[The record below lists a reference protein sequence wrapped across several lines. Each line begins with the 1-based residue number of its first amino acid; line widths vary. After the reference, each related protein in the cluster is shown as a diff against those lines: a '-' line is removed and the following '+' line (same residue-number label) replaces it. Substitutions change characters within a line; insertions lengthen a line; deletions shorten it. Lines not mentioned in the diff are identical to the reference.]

1 MHTHTHPHTP
11 THTHPHTHS
20 GPATCTL
27 VYVYRLKSHIV
38 DIEVDGP
45 GATTESRFTV
55 CVRRDNPAQMGVVT
69 GQATYA
75 SFYSSLT
82 GMVECILTCTH
93 KFSTCTIT
101 SCTIARGNASFYSSL
116 TGMVECILT
125 CTHKFST
132 CTITSCTIARGN
144 NHSTHNTHSQHTVLQ
159 AHFNMH
165 TRKRTCHT
173 QTVLC
178 IRTGGVSLSPR
189 CPW

>member
-1 MHTHTHPHTP
+1 MHFACTP
-11 THTHPHTHS
+11 THPPTHPPTPTHG

-27 VYVYRLKSHIV
+27 VYVYRLESHIV

-82 GMVECILTCTH
+82 GMVECIRTCTH

-101 SCTIARGNASFYSSL
+101 SCTIAW
-116 TGMVECILT
+116 
-125 CTHKFST
+125 
-132 CTITSCTIARGN
+132 GN
-144 NHSTHNTHSQHTVLQ
+144 NHCTHNSHPQHTVLQ

-165 TRKRTCHT
+165 TCKRTCHT
-173 QTVLC
+173 QTVHFFCVLVLVVYQNWAPPCLPGAHGRGKGVHLC
-178 IRTGGVSLSPR
+178 
-189 CPW
+189 

>member
-1 MHTHTHPHTP
+1 MHTHTPTHPHPHTP
-11 THTHPHTHS
+11 THTHTHS

-27 VYVYRLKSHIV
+27 VYVYRLESHIV

-45 GATTESRFTV
+45 GTTTESRFTV

-82 GMVECILTCTH
+82 GMVECIRTY
-93 KFSTCTIT
+93 KFSTYTIT
-101 SCTIARGNASFYSSL
+101 SCTIAW
-116 TGMVECILT
+116 
-125 CTHKFST
+125 
-132 CTITSCTIARGN
+132 GN
-144 NHSTHNTHSQHTVLQ
+144 NHCTHYPPTAHSSPSTLQH
-159 AHFNMH
+159 A
-165 TRKRTCHT
+165 HT
-173 QTVLC
+173 QTHMSYKTVLC